1 MDKIF
6 KSILRKHAKSFY
18 FAGLLLNKETLNDA
32 AILYAFCRQ
41 LDDAAD
47 IGTINNEL
55 NKFNDLVKDYKANNS
70 KDPIHQA
77 FKNLQVKYQLNQKFI
92 NDLIE
97 GIASDTHFKQ
107 PDNMKDLIYYSY
119 QVAGTVGA
127 LMAKILGAN
136 HNQAWRFAID
146 LGIGM
151 QLTNISRDIKED
163 SNNNRIYI
171 PKDMLPENFLANDIA
186 DEKNLDI
193 IFNVTQKLLNIAEQ
207 YYQSGMD
214 GIYYIPH
221 YNKFSIF
228 IAATLYNLIG
238 KKIVK
243 NKNTYLK
250 KRIYLN
256 TFEKLIVLMKNYLF
270 NSSKYKEDEPTH
282 ETERLHAPYL
292 LLK

>member
-1 MDKIF
+1 MF
-6 KSILRKHAKSFY
+6 KSILKKHAKSFY

-47 IGTINNEL
+47 IGAMNNQL
-55 NKFNDLVKDYKANNS
+55 DKFNDLVKDYKANNS

-77 FKNLQVKYQLNQKFI
+77 FKSLQTKYQLNQKFI

-107 PDNMKDLIYYSY
+107 PDNIKELIYYSY

-151 QLTNISRDIKED
+151 QITNISRDIKED
-163 SNNNRIYI
+163 AQNGRIYI
-171 PKDMLPENFLANDIA
+171 PEDMLPNNFKPSDITNGLNDA
-186 DEKNLDI
+186 L
-193 IFNVTQKLLNIAEQ
+193 IFNLTKQLLEIAET
-207 YYQSGMD
+207 YYQSGFA
-214 GIYYIPH
+214 GIYYIP
-221 YNKFSIF
+221 
-228 IAATLYNLIG
+228 
-238 KKIVK
+238 KKNIK
-243 NKNTYLK
+243 NKTLFLK
-250 KRIYLN
+250 QRIYLN
-256 TFEKLIVLMKNYLF
+256 TFEKLLILLSNVF
-270 NSSKYKEDEPTH
+270 TKYKSKEPVHLTH
-282 ETERLHAPYL
+282 QLHSNYF
-292 LLK
+292 